1 MMRLWKMGLIGVC
14 STYGRKRNAYLVL
27 VGETLRSERDHLEDL
42 GLDGRILL
50 KSLLENWHVIMLTE
64 FI

>member
-1 MMRLWKMGLIGVC
+1 MGLVGVC
-14 STYGRKRNAYLVL
+14 STYGKKRSAYSVL

-50 KSLLENWHVIMLTE
+50 KCLLKNWHVIMLTE
-64 FI
+64 FR

>member
-1 MMRLWKMGLIGVC
+1 MILVGVC
-14 STYGRKRNAYLVL
+14 STHRKMRNAYSVL
-27 VGETLRSERDHLEDL
+27 VGETLRSKRDHLEDL

-50 KSLLENWHVIMLTE
+50 KCLLENWHVIMFHE